1 MHITDTLIVGG
12 GIIGSSIAYHLA
24 RQGRQV
30 LVVERNQ
37 VAVEPVASWASAGGV
52 RRQGRNPAEAALASE
67 AIARWPSLEAE
78 LEADMHYRQG
88 GNLLI
93 GESDADAANLAAH
106 VEQQIAMGFTDVR
119 LLDAKDTHAI
129 VPALSEQVV
138 AASYSPADGQADPPL
153 STHAFAN
160 AAQRLGATYWTE
172 TECTSLIVSG
182 AHVTGARTSRDDVSA
197 SHVVLAAGAWSDS
210 LTGAVG
216 LRLPVRMQALQMLRS
231 SPAAQGLLTPVL
243 GVMSRQL
250 SLKQLPDGAFLL
262 GGGWPGAVAKGRRGY
277 EMHHESMSG
286 NWAEAVAVLPAVGQ
300 QQIARA
306 WCGLEAM
313 SIDNIPFIGPVPGV
327 EGLTLA
333 TGFSGHGFAISPAVG
348 RAVADQLAGRPTPEL
363 DGLSPARIV
372 ATPAAQVNA
381 FLREG
386 IPLSGA

>member
-1 MHITDTLIVGG
+1 
-12 GIIGSSIAYHLA
+12 
-24 RQGRQV
+24 
-30 LVVERNQ
+30 
-37 VAVEPVASWASAGGV
+37 
-52 RRQGRNPAEAALASE
+52 
-67 AIARWPSLEAE
+67 
-78 LEADMHYRQG
+78 
-88 GNLLI
+88 
-93 GESDADAANLAAH
+93 
-106 VEQQIAMGFTDVR
+106 
-119 LLDAKDTHAI
+119 
-129 VPALSEQVV
+129 
-138 AASYSPADGQADPPL
+138 
-153 STHAFAN
+153 
-160 AAQRLGATYWTE
+160 
-172 TECTSLIVSG
+172 
-182 AHVTGARTSRDDVSA
+182 
-197 SHVVLAAGAWSDS
+197 VLAAGAWSDS

-348 RAVADQLAGRPTPEL
+348 RAIADQLAGRPSPEL
-363 DGLSPARIV
+363 DGLSPSRI
-372 ATPAAQVNA
+372 AAIPAAQINA
-381 FLREG
+381 FLRDV
-386 IPLSGA
+386 IPLAGM